1 MQIQMVREVKRRN
14 VAQLMEKPNVVA
26 CGVGYKES
34 DGEETDELCVIVSV
48 TKKIPAPQLAP
59 SELVPRSLDNLSTD
73 VQEIGVIR
81 AWQSPTD
88 KWRPAPAGVSIGHVD
103 VTAGTFGCLVYR
115 GQDLLIL
122 SNNHVLA
129 NCNQAQSGDPIIQPA
144 SSDGGTLSDQIA
156 TLVDYVPLDFGQ
168 SPSSCP
174 TTNAATVV
182 FNAIARTVGSQHRM
196 SAFQQTSGENTV
208 DAALARPLSTDLVEK
223 NILNIG
229 QLQGAGTATL
239 GTQVVKSGRTTG
251 FTTGKITQID
261 VTVQVEYP
269 GVGTAVFSNQLAASG
284 MSQAGDSGSAVLDV
298 DQKIVG
304 LLFAGSDA
312 ATMLTPIQTVL
323 NALNVTIA

>member
-1 MQIQMVREVKRRN
+1 MQVQMAREAKRRN

-34 DGEETDELCVIVSV
+34 GGEETDELCVIVSV
-48 TKKIPAPQLAP
+48 IKKIPAVQLAP
-59 SELVPRSLDNLSTD
+59 SELIPRSLGDPRTD
-73 VQEIGVIR
+73 VQETGLIR

-129 NCNQAQSGDPIIQPA
+129 HCNRAQPGDAIIQPA
-144 SSDGGTLSDQIA
+144 SQDGGTLSDQIA
-156 TLVDYVPLDFGQ
+156 TLVDYIPLDFGQ
-168 SPSSCP
+168 APSSCA

-182 FNAIARTVGSQHRM
+182 FNAIARVVGSQHRM
-196 SAFQQTSGENTV
+196 SAFQQTSGENIV

-229 QLQGAGTATL
+229 PPHGVGTATL

-251 FTTGKITQID
+251 FTAGNITQID

-269 GVGTAVFSNQLAASG
+269 GVGTAVFSNQLTASG
-284 MSQAGDSGSAVLDV
+284 MSESGDSGSVVLDV

-312 ATMLTPIQTVL
+312 ATMLTPIQTVMNVL
-323 NALNVTIA
+323 NITIA